1 MNAVQM
7 PIDLRPNV

>member
-7 PIDLRPNV
+7 KK